1 MNCAHKSCKIDE
13 LYVVTNRMK
22 VTLRIIV
29 YQGKSKTEIKQANQQ
44 KMTTQLKILK
54 DDGDGEY

>member
-1 MNCAHKSCKIDE
+1 
-13 LYVVTNRMK
+13 MK